1 MEDLEDRADNLV
13 PQKAHKEVEAAVRRG
28 SNKFSE
34 ASGPRFY
41 WETDNKQLSQREGR
55 WKISRRSEGSV
66 ESLRAS

>member
-55 WKISRRSEGSV
+55 
-66 ESLRAS
+66 